1 MGEGGKVTGRETA
14 ENANVALSLKKVNL
28 ELQNSFT
35 GIQLICSRCGTVVNR
50 ARILREMLMYTCSL
64 KKLNLV

>member
-1 MGEGGKVTGRETA
+1 MTGRETA

-35 GIQLICSRCGTVVNR
+35 GIQLICSRCGTVAGNANVCMFSEK
-50 ARILREMLMYTCSL
+50 AKSCIIYKIVPQEY
-64 KKLNLV
+64 